1 MILRIRKM
9 TDMEPENVVKHYKYS
24 DRFEKV
30 GDSNIWVEINN
41 LSREHNAVDLAE
53 VIKFYHDI
61 LLNFQIDF
69 FNIIHLIR
77 GLLIILLM
85 SRS

>member
-53 VIKFYHDI
+53 VKKKIYHDI
-61 LLNFQIDF
+61 FLNRCFQSDS
-69 FNIIHLIR
+69 FN
-77 GLLIILLM
+77 
-85 SRS
+85 